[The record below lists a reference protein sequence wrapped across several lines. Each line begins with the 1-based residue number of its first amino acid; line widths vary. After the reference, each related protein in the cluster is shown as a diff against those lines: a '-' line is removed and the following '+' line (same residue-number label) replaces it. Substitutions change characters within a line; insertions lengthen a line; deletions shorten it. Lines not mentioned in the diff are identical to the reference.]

1 MFKHLFLL
9 LLLVSVSAL
18 SSAAQDPAADFYRSH
33 KRTEGVR
40 NFKIPGWLVW
50 LGTGVVHDIVKSEDA
65 RVALKVARKVRK
77 MRFLIAEEQ
86 NNIPVANVSS
96 FVSESRRNGYADLIY
111 VRSEDTTVNIMGQI
125 KKNDKFKNLII
136 MVEEEDTFLFFHMK
150 SNIRM
155 KDLSE
160 MINHYMNELPINKKS
175 RKAEKEEAQKQKNRK
190 APRV

>member
-1 MFKHLFLL
+1 
-9 LLLVSVSAL
+9 
-18 SSAAQDPAADFYRSH
+18 
-33 KRTEGVR
+33 
-40 NFKIPGWLVW
+40 
-50 LGTGVVHDIVKSEDA
+50 
-65 RVALKVARKVRK
+65 
-77 MRFLIAEEQ
+77 
-86 NNIPVANVSS
+86 
-96 FVSESRRNGYADLIY
+96 
-111 VRSEDTTVNIMGQI
+111 MGQI

-136 MVEEEDTFLFFHMK
+136 MVQEEDTFLFFHMK